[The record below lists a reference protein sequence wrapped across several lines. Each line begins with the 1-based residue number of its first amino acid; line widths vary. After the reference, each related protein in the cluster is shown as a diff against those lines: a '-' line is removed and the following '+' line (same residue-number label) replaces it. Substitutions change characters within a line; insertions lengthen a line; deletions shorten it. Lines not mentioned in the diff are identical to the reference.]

1 MKLKN
6 FLMKFLGFGG
16 VPTEEGGDRLSFR
29 NFFMYPLGTLGRD
42 FLYNLFNGYLLAFV
56 LFTKNLTDG
65 QFASITIIIIAAR
78 IFDAFNDPIMGGIVE
93 NTRSKWGR
101 YKPWQTIGAVL
112 TGAVIIMVFCL
123 PVDGWAFIGMLAAAY
138 LLFSIT
144 FTMNDISYW
153 GMMPTLTTHILLCDI
168 FHF

>member
-56 LFTKNLTDG
+56 LFTKNLSEG
-65 QFASITIIIIAAR
+65 
-78 IFDAFNDPIMGGIVE
+78 
-93 NTRSKWGR
+93 
-101 YKPWQTIGAVL
+101 
-112 TGAVIIMVFCL
+112 
-123 PVDGWAFIGMLAAAY
+123 
-138 LLFSIT
+138 
-144 FTMNDISYW
+144 
-153 GMMPTLTTHILLCDI
+153 
-168 FHF
+168 